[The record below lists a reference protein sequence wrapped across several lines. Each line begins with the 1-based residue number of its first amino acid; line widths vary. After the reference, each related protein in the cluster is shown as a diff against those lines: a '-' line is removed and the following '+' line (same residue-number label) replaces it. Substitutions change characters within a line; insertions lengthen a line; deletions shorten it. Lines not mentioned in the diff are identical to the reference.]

1 MHIILVSNRMATAKS
16 IAITQRLLMALV
28 AAFVFMLLGLSSL
41 FSYVTVRHAAEIR
54 LPFLQDLVRDT
65 SNEDSRR
72 SGEFMRE
79 NLKVMAV
86 KVGELQARLVRLDS
100 LGDRMASMVGI
111 KAQELKTQEQTSE
124 GRGGP
129 LVKSSPLSADELQKT
144 LDALTREVETRTD
157 TLALLDSRLFEE
169 RVRKNMLPTTLPVSV
184 QWNASGFGWRID
196 PFTGERAMHEGVD
209 FPSEIGT
216 KVVSAAAGIVVSAQ
230 YHPDYGNV
238 IEIDHG
244 NDLTTRYAHTA
255 RMLVKP
261 GSVVKRGQLIAEVG
275 NTGRSTGP
283 HLHFEVRFR
292 GIAQNPNRFLEQA
305 RDNPTRIAQK

>member
-1 MHIILVSNRMATAKS
+1 
-16 IAITQRLLMALV
+16 
-28 AAFVFMLLGLSSL
+28 
-41 FSYVTVRHAAEIR
+41 
-54 LPFLQDLVRDT
+54 
-65 SNEDSRR
+65 
-72 SGEFMRE
+72 
-79 NLKVMAV
+79 
-86 KVGELQARLVRLDS
+86 
-100 LGDRMASMVGI
+100 
-111 KAQELKTQEQTSE
+111 
-124 GRGGP
+124 
-129 LVKSSPLSADELQKT
+129 
-144 LDALTREVETRTD
+144 
-157 TLALLDSRLFEE
+157 
-169 RVRKNMLPTTLPVSV
+169 
-184 QWNASGFGWRID
+184 
-196 PFTGERAMHEGVD
+196 MHEGVD